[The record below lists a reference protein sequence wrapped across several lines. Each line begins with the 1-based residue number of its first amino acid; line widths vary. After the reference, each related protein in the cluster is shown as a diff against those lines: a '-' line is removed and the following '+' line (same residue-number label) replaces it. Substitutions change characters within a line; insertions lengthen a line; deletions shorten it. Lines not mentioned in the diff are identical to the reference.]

1 MIVYGYVRAV
11 GVAFMGLTL
20 AICFVL
26 GAVSALRMPILVFT
40 LVVMVVMAAYAIFS
54 VVAGM
59 PFLLALGLSMALA
72 SVLEAGYIFTHG
84 VLYLLYVR
92 RANEIRAHR
101 KIESKY
107 TTD

>member
-1 MIVYGYVRAV
+1 
-11 GVAFMGLTL
+11 MGLTL

-59 PFLLALGLSMALA
+59 SSIMAFGWSMALA
-72 SVLEAGYIFTHG
+72 SMLEAGYIFTHT
-84 VLYLLYVR
+84 VLYLVYVR
-92 RANEIRAHR
+92 RADETRAPR
-101 KIESKY
+101 KIQSKY
-107 TTD
+107 TAD

>member
-1 MIVYGYVRAV
+1 MIMYAYVQGV

-20 AICFVL
+20 AICFIL

-40 LVVMVVMAAYAIFS
+40 LVVMVVMGAYTIFS
-54 VVAGM
+54 VVAGTS
-59 PFLLALGLSMALA
+59 FFLALGLSVALA

-84 VLYLLYVR
+84 VLYLVYVR
-92 RANEIRAHR
+92 RANETRAHR